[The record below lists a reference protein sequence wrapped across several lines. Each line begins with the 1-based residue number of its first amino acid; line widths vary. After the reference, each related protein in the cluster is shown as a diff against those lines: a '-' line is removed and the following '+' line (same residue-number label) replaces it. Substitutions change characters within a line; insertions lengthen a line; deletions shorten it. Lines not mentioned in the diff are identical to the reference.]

1 MAEKNDSSH
10 EYSFVKKVWITGGIF
25 ALLAV
30 ILLLIRAT
38 FNVFLLILAGTLIA
52 CYFRGLSS
60 FIAKKTNWNNKLTM
74 AIAVVGS
81 ILLLA
86 GIGWLIG
93 SKVQAQIAQLSESLP
108 AAFHD
113 AKDYLDQ
120 SWLGQ
125 QLVEKV
131 EDAKSGGKMA
141 SFFTTFFRTTFGI
154 LGDLYLILFIGIYFT
169 VSPSLY
175 KKGIIKIVPPRGR
188 DKAKEVLSHLGS
200 GLQKWLAGKI
210 FAMFVVFVLTSI
222 GLISLGMPMWL
233 ALALIA
239 GFLNFVPNFGP
250 LIAMIPAVL
259 LALSQDPTMAL
270 LVVGLYL
277 LVQLLESNFITPM
290 VQQRLIQIPPALII
304 ISQILV
310 GALTGMWGIVLAT
323 PLVLIVMIVVED
335 LYTKPMKKQK
345 EQ

>member
-1 MAEKNDSSH
+1 
-10 EYSFVKKVWITGGIF
+10 
-25 ALLAV
+25 
-30 ILLLIRAT
+30 
-38 FNVFLLILAGTLIA
+38 
-52 CYFRGLSS
+52 
-60 FIAKKTNWNNKLTM
+60 
-74 AIAVVGS
+74 
-81 ILLLA
+81 
-86 GIGWLIG
+86 
-93 SKVQAQIAQLSESLP
+93 
-108 AAFHD
+108 
-113 AKDYLDQ
+113 
-120 SWLGQ
+120 
-125 QLVEKV
+125 
-131 EDAKSGGKMA
+131 
-141 SFFTTFFRTTFGI
+141 
-154 LGDLYLILFIGIYFT
+154 
-169 VSPSLY
+169 
-175 KKGIIKIVPPRGR
+175 
-188 DKAKEVLSHLGS
+188 
-200 GLQKWLAGKI
+200 
-210 FAMFVVFVLTSI
+210 
-222 GLISLGMPMWL
+222 MWL

-335 LYTKPMKKQK
+335 LYTKRMKKQK